1 MHKNGRS
8 TRTVNSDSQ
17 QIKNSPSIR
26 LMKLLEKIESD
37 KFKPYDIDKYTIA
50 VTFFLILS
58 LIVCYLQIG
67 FSHKEEGT
75 GYHKEILPSDSICY
89 IKDNQA
95 IPLADGAYPI
105 AMPSQ
110 DSTLEIDGEEFFPL
124 LLVLVPVDDHFE
136 LYPINIADDSLL
148 PRRGKTIALHILF
161 GFTSDHAENKLVYAE
176 KGNDTAAEDYKRK
189 AFYYLVVKN
198 GYGEMQRDYMTS
210 ENAGENFHYYRNV
223 DHVMEELITIY
234 KIVNDPNKKFPAFK
248 TTDLNGNEFSE
259 KIFSDHKL
267 TVVNLWVNSQACIN
281 LLSKLSS
288 LNNEFADIAIV
299 GLVGDVKSNDDEKL
313 NSAKKIIADLPSEF
327 INLRVND
334 NFYNFLSTVT
344 NAPTTFF
351 VDSNGYLIGQPV
363 VGDEINLIRRE
374 IIYLIENNSAKY
386 RDLKFIQQKI
396 FY

>member
-1 MHKNGRS
+1 
-8 TRTVNSDSQ
+8 
-17 QIKNSPSIR
+17 
-26 LMKLLEKIESD
+26 
-37 KFKPYDIDKYTIA
+37 
-50 VTFFLILS
+50 
-58 LIVCYLQIG
+58 
-67 FSHKEEGT
+67 
-75 GYHKEILPSDSICY
+75 
-89 IKDNQA
+89 
-95 IPLADGAYPI
+95 
-105 AMPSQ
+105 MPSQ

-198 GYGEMQRDYMTS
+198 GYGEMQRDYMTA

-281 LLSKLSS
+281 LLPKLSS
-288 LNNEFADIAIV
+288 LNDEFADIAIV